1 MDSNG
6 FTWFLL
12 CGSEFL
18 ECRTA
23 YSSLFAASQL
33 IRPGTFYRDLGA
45 AIEASAAQRWSKFKG
60 SEFAFEF
67 RERMRKHQTTYN
79 RIRRKLDSLG
89 TFGSC
94 GVVIVPRNRQAMP
107 SMQRHQVCCPSHW
120 KFMEDASEPRPKS
133 AEWSE
138 WLRDWVSTNLL
149 YHGQAGKNNCAVVT
163 TCPWRCRSSW
173 TGTVSRV
180 SACPLCAVHRCPGT
194 AGMGWD
200 SCSTAHLRCP
210 TTGMASHG
218 IPWHPMASHGILRK
232 LPCFFRQFE
241 PFISISYHHIHHIHH
256 ITIVT
261 ISWLYDDLWWFMM
274 IYDDLWWFMSIHH
287 I

>member
-107 SMQRHQVCCPSHW
+107 SMRRHQVCCPSHW

-138 WLRDWVSTNLL
+138 WLDWVSTNL
-149 YHGQAGKNNCAVVT
+149 Q
-163 TCPWRCRSSW
+163 PW
-173 TGTVSRV
+173 
-180 SACPLCAVHRCPGT
+180 PG
-194 AGMGWD
+194 
-200 SCSTAHLRCP
+200 RE
-210 TTGMASHG
+210 
-218 IPWHPMASHGILRK
+218 K
-232 LPCFFRQFE
+232 
-241 PFISISYHHIHHIHH
+241 
-256 ITIVT
+256 
-261 ISWLYDDLWWFMM
+261 
-274 IYDDLWWFMSIHH
+274 
-287 I
+287 